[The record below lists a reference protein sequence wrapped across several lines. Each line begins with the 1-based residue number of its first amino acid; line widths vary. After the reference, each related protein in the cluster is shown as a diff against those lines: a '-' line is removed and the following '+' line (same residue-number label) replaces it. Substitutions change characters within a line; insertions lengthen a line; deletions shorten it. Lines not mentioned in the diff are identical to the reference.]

1 VTSYGVDSLGLEKG
15 PVVGCCEHS
24 NELSHSIRCMEF
36 LEQLSNYQLISD
48 SVLCN

>member
-1 VTSYGVDSLGLEKG
+1 VTSCGVDSLGLDKG

-24 NELSHSIRCMEF
+24 KELSGSVRCMEF